1 MSSAKLLS
9 SDGPS
14 SEGLHDPHLYGN
26 KLEDSPAY
34 EAIRRAGL
42 LVSEYRKER
51 LEDLDLLRANT
62 SKKSNL
68 WRRLGYYL
76 RMPVCGIFLYDNFYK
91 EYLVP
96 AGHVLK
102 LRDEEGGYFLA
113 GPGMHCIQSM
123 FVYREGKP
131 LPLERGHVQHG
142 DCAIVTVEQGFI
154 GFAMDRGQPVLLPPG
169 MHQWKSDTL
178 TFKSMIDLQDH
189 CINLG
194 PYTLLTVDEGYAAVT
209 QNNGKQVI
217 LPGGQ
222 VHLLDH
228 KNWKFEKFMTM
239 KIQTDNLEKIQATS
253 ADNIIMNV
261 TSTVNWRIIDV
272 ECAAILAAETM
283 ASTGRRSDVSAD
295 ISKLRDD
302 VLKQAIASLS
312 SFIASVNYSD
322 SFHLA
327 AAAQA
332 SANSAEGVPVSRG
345 GGSSGGSGGNA
356 PGEGASGAGGREN
369 PMFDVFRM
377 KSAVEHANIITRRYG
392 IEIMS
397 INIIS
402 ADPVDHNLTRAL
414 ASGAVA
420 AAEALQAETTARGN
434 SKALKIEA
442 EAQATALKIKAQA
455 EAQAVLV
462 KAEADMEAAQMLEK
476 SNVAVDL
483 AKINAS
489 AGALGEKSKLFFAK
503 EPEYMRNL
511 FSVQ

>member
-1 MSSAKLLS
+1 MKDNDLKQALIQ
-9 SDGPS
+9 PM
-14 SEGLHDPHLYGN
+14 EHDPHLYGN

-34 EAIRRAGL
+34 EAIRRANL
-42 LVSEYRKER
+42 LVCKYRKDD
-51 LEDLDLLRANT
+51 LDSLDLLRANT
-62 SKKSNL
+62 NKSSNL
-68 WRRLGYYL
+68 WRRIRYCTIKY
-76 RMPVCGIFLYDNFYK
+76 PICGMFMYDQFNK

-113 GPGMHCIQSM
+113 GPGMHYIQSM
-123 FVYREGKP
+123 YIYREGRPVP
-131 LPLERGHVQHG
+131 LTGHIQHG
-142 DCAIVTVEQGFI
+142 DCSILTVEQGFI
-154 GFAMDRGQPVLLPPG
+154 GFALDRGQPVLFPPG
-169 MHQWKSDTL
+169 LHQWKSDTMN
-178 TFKSMIDLQDH
+178 FVKFIDLQDH
-189 CINLG
+189 AIQIG

-217 LPGGQ
+217 LPGGH

-239 KIQTDNLEKIQATS
+239 KIQTDNLDQIQATS

-261 TSTVNWRIIDV
+261 TSTVNWRIFDV
-272 ECAAILAAETM
+272 ECAATLAAETM
-283 ASTGRRSDVSAD
+283 AVSGRSRDVSAD
-295 ISKLRDD
+295 ISKLRGD

-332 SANSAEGVPVSRG
+332 SASSVEGVPASSDPQSQTKSRD
-345 GGSSGGSGGNA
+345 
-356 PGEGASGAGGREN
+356 N

-377 KSAVEHANIITRRYG
+377 KSAVEHANTVTRKYG

-402 ADPVDHNLTRAL
+402 ANPVDVNLTRAL

-420 AAEALQAETTARGN
+420 AAEALQAETTARG
-434 SKALKIEA
+434 KAKAMKI
-442 EAQATALKIKAQA
+442 QA
-455 EAQAVLV
+455 EAQAIAVKIKAEADAGAVLI
-462 KAEADMEAAQMLEK
+462 KAEADMDAAKMLQQSE
-476 SNVAVDL
+476 VAVDL

-489 AGALGEKSKLFFAK
+489 AAAIGDKSKLFFAK
-503 EPEYMRNL
+503 EPAYMKNL
-511 FSVQ
+511 FSVQE

>member
-1 MSSAKLLS
+1 MSSTKLLDVAH
-9 SDGPS
+9 SDGH
-14 SEGLHDPHLYGN
+14 HDAHLYGN

-34 EAIRRAGL
+34 EAIRRADL

-51 LEDLDLLRANT
+51 LEDLDLLRPNT
-62 SKKSNL
+62 TKKSNM

-76 RMPVCGIFLYDNFYK
+76 RMPICGIFLYDNFYK

-113 GPGMHCIQSM
+113 APGMHCIQSM

-131 LPLERGHVQHG
+131 LPLAGHVQHG

-178 TFKSMIDLQDH
+178 SFKRYIDLQDH

-332 SANSAEGVPVSRG
+332 SANSAEGIPVASRG
-345 GGSSGGSGGNA
+345 SQQEQSG
-356 PGEGASGAGGREN
+356 GEGANGATAGGREN

-455 EAQAVLV
+455 EAAAVLV

-476 SNVAVDL
+476 SEVAVDL

-489 AGALGEKSKLFFAK
+489 AGALSDNSKLFFAK
-503 EPEYMRNL
+503 EPDYMRNL
-511 FSVQ
+511 FSVQQ